1 MLTKL
6 DGTQIVHI
14 AVTFFIFFIRKG
26 MVMSGI
32 NDVRTSVRFAAL
44 IVEKRRVVGWYAK
57 INE

>member
-1 MLTKL
+1 
-6 DGTQIVHI
+6 
-14 AVTFFIFFIRKG
+14 
-26 MVMSGI
+26 MSGI